1 MKKFLPL
8 LLLLVMLVSVSL
20 VAAET
25 NTLPGSGWESG
36 QQIQNASTSNAAT
49 IVLTAYAQNGSAYAC
64 DPTNPNPLP
73 AGASFTWLPAN
84 CSAPAGF
91 VGSAVASADQPIN
104 AVVNVNNRSIGPAAG
119 QYTGTAGA
127 DVATTIAFPLVKHN
141 HASRT
146 TTFYIQNA
154 TSSPNNITATFTQSS
169 SGNTFTK
176 TFNNVPANAMVVVNP
191 ADTTPAFPSGTGT
204 GLGSLVVT
212 GTGAIAGSSLEHEHS
227 AAVAQNLQA
236 SRGFTPS
243 DYDDTLYC
251 PLARRNYGPL
261 NATSGLQ
268 VQNVSGGTLDVD
280 VTYSVIAGPNAGQT
294 LGPFSVNGVLNGAS
308 ANFLSDTYLAAGD
321 LASVKVVSSNGGNL
335 AAITN
340 DRADA
345 PSPKRFTTY
354 ACFGANAATNTI
366 TLPLVKEDQNAGRIN
381 TTGVQVQNV
390 GNAAAT
396 FTLTYKTTG
405 GVTVSFT
412 HTDSVAPGAS
422 KTFYRVANGGT
433 GSLSIISGSFAQLNG
448 SVNGVTITSTQPIFA
463 IANESTISGSAQ
475 DTKNYEGFNQ

>member
-1 MKKFLPL
+1 MKKVLPL
-8 LLLLVMLVSVSL
+8 VLLLVMLVSVSL
-20 VAAET
+20 VAAEA

-36 QQIQNASTSNAAT
+36 QQIQNASTSNSAT
-49 IVLTAYAQNGSAYAC
+49 IVLTAYDQTGNAYSC
-64 DPTNPNPLP
+64 DPTSPSPLP
-73 AGASFTWLPAN
+73 AGASFTWLPTN

-104 AVVNVNNRSIGPAAG
+104 AVVNVNNRSVGPAAG

-146 TTFYIQNA
+146 TTFYVQNA

-169 SGNTFTK
+169 TGSTFTK
-176 TFNNVPANAMVVVNP
+176 TFNNVPANAMVVFNP
-191 ADTTPAFPSGTGT
+191 ADTTPTFPSGTGP

-236 SRGFTPS
+236 SRGFTPN

-268 VQNVSGGTLDVD
+268 VQNVSGGTLDIS
-280 VTYSVIAGPNAGQT
+280 VTYTVIGGGT
-294 LGPFSVNGVLNGAS
+294 LGPFTEPNVLNGAS
-308 ANFLSDTYLAAGD
+308 ANFLSDNYLAVGN
-321 LASVKVVSSNGGNL
+321 LASVKVESSNGGNL
-335 AAITN
+335 VAITN
-340 DRADA
+340 DRADG
-345 PSPKRFTTY
+345 PTPKRFTTY
-354 ACFGANAATNTI
+354 ACFGANSATTTV
-366 TLPLVKEDQNAGRIN
+366 TLPLVKEDQNAGGRIN

-396 FTLTYKTTG
+396 FTLTYKTTT
-405 GVTVSFT
+405 GVTVSFQT
-412 HTDSVAPGAS
+412 TNTVLPESS
-422 KTFYRVANGGT
+422 KTFYRVANT
-433 GSLSIISGSFAQLNG
+433 GANDSSLTIISGSFNQLNG
-448 SVNGVTITSTQPIFA
+448 TVNGVTITSDQPIFA
-463 IANESTISGSAQ
+463 IANESTFSGSAQ